1 MQYSIIAT
9 VNARNTIVLY
19 ARQFRVNQW
28 LKNFVV
34 FTAILFSGEL
44 FNPAPFWQTTYAF
57 LILCLLSSTS
67 YVLNDIIDY
76 ANDKK
81 HPIKKHRPIA
91 SGQISMPQATFIV
104 FLMTVISVIISLVF
118 SVQFFILALVF
129 ILVHFF
135 YSMYLKKH
143 AVIDIFTISLSFMIR
158 AYAGVV
164 ATGFPVPIWLMFTI
178 FFGSLFIA
186 AVKRDAELTAHG
198 SVARESLKIYSSHFM
213 SFLTVLFGTAT
224 IIAYSTFTYF
234 ARIESTNEDFAK
246 FLSSYFPQFEARK
259 WLMLTVPLVVYGV
272 VRYAQL
278 LYEKEQGERPEQIV
292 TKDTPLIVA
301 MALWALSIIVML
313 YIL

>member
-1 MQYSIIAT
+1 MI
-9 VNARNTIVLY
+9 Y
-19 ARQFRVNQW
+19 ARQLRVNQW

-44 FNPAPFWQTTYAF
+44 FNPLPFWETTYAF

-67 YVLNDIIDY
+67 YILNDIVDY
-76 ANDKK
+76 ASDRK

-91 SGQISMPQATFIV
+91 SGKIGLQQATFLV
-104 FLMTVISVIISLVF
+104 FLMTVISLIVSLLF
-118 SVQFFILALVF
+118 SIQFFMLALIF

-143 AVIDIFTISLSFMIR
+143 AVIDIFTISISFMIR

-164 ATGFPVPIWLMFTI
+164 ATRFPVPIWLMFTI

-198 SVARESLKIYSSHFM
+198 SAARESLKIYSQHFM

-234 ARIESTNEDFAK
+234 ARIESSNEDVAK

-292 TKDTPLIVA
+292 TKDVPLIVA
-301 MALWALSIIVML
+301 MGLWALSIIVML
-313 YIL
+313 YVV